1 MPVASR
7 GGHPYQFR
15 GASVSLKAYYQSTDR
30 KDNVMDSLFATA
42 SKAGLGPLL
51 QLAMLPIVLS
61 SVPIL
66 AITT

>member
-1 MPVASR
+1 
-7 GGHPYQFR
+7 
-15 GASVSLKAYYQSTDR
+15 
-30 KDNVMDSLFATA
+30 MDSLFATA

>member
-1 MPVASR
+1 M
-7 GGHPYQFR
+7 Y
-15 GASVSLKAYYQSTDR
+15 
-30 KDNVMDSLFATA
+30 SLFAAA
-42 SKAGLGPLL
+42 SEAELGPLI